1 MMGER
6 RFRVVFVAIMMRM
19 GSHIFLV
26 NQENFETSVE
36 HGVYA
41 TTKVKFPRVDAE
53 VVAGM
58 ETVNPGDLV
67 FFYVRNRGIM
77 GLWKATS
84 RSFLDE
90 GLDLWGETGKYPYA
104 ICFEPIIRDF
114 RRPVASNDIYDLR
127 DTGKLWTFDL
137 GMVSNKNHY
146 TITKDE
152 AREIIRLL
160 LRNNPISS
168 TPVPVRK
175 PYKESGLRLPMQ
187 LNTNRR
193 GQIEYEGFLNAWFMR
208 SFSKG
213 ELKSLVG
220 DYEDF
225 LNFVPTS
232 FNRVMDIFLT
242 HVTNIDGMDV
252 LHKLTCMELKTRV
265 GTEEDLRQLVRYEDW
280 LARKLANGDH
290 EMVQSILVAFDF
302 QEQALEYV
310 RKRKVIDE
318 KTVRLLRYRVTQ
330 DDIDLEEIE

>member
-1 MMGER
+1 MQGTNPGHSLSR
-6 RFRVVFVAIMMRM
+6 LRQDGDGGGSKDGIRQVLVAIMLRM

-26 NQENFETSVE
+26 NQENFEKCIE
-36 HGVYA
+36 NGVYA
-41 TTKVKFPRVDAE
+41 ATKVQLPRVDAE

-67 FFYVRNRGIM
+67 FFYVRNSGIR

-127 DTGKLWTFDL
+127 DAGKLWTFDL
-137 GMVSNKNHY
+137 GMVRNKNHY

-168 TPVPVRK
+168 APVPIRK
-175 PYKESGLRLPMQ
+175 PHKESELQLPIQ
-187 LNTNRR
+187 LNTDRR
-193 GQIEYEGFLNAWFMR
+193 GRIEFEGFLNAWFMR
-208 SFSKG
+208 SFSRGK
-213 ELKSLVG
+213 LKSLVG

-242 HVTNIDGMDV
+242 HVTNIDGIDV
-252 LHKLTCMELKTRV
+252 PHKLTCMELKTRV
-265 GTEEDLRQLVRYEDW
+265 GTEEDLRSTCQ
-280 LARKLANGDH
+280 
-290 EMVQSILVAFDF
+290 I
-302 QEQALEYV
+302 
-310 RKRKVIDE
+310 
-318 KTVRLLRYRVTQ
+318 
-330 DDIDLEEIE
+330 